1 MYFSFPNYFYLIS
14 RCDWWENHSLPFWR
28 AGEQARLIFHF
39 FMPVLISQYGRI
51 SVALKYISSQFLLP
65 IPSGI
70 NNAMLKPC
78 FWQKFSQLMVECF
91 RFRSSSVPLSLSLY
105 SLLPRLLAFRL
116 TLAKC
121 SPQGPVRV
129 GQVFVSEAIESKFH
143 YYRQHHPI

>member
-1 MYFSFPNYFYLIS
+1 MFLAKVLTAHGRMFPF
-14 RCDWWENHSLPFWR
+14 P
-28 AGEQARLIFHF
+28 
-39 FMPVLISQYGRI
+39 
-51 SVALKYISSQFLLP
+51 FLLC
-65 IPSGI
+65 PS
-70 NNAMLKPC
+70 
-78 FWQKFSQLMVECF
+78 
-91 RFRSSSVPLSLSLY
+91 LSLSLY